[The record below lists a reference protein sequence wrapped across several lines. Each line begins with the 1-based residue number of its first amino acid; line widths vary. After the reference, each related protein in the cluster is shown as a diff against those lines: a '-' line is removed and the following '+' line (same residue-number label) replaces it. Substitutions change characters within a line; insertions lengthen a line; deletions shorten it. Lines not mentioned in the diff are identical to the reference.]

1 MNQKKKENQEDL
13 EGIELEINILR
24 NRLFKMKSQE
34 IEVNIESQ
42 KLKIRENK
50 NSISNLEQ
58 RNTMTHTHITESL
71 SQLKE
76 QKKLELEISTLLKIM
91 KSLESKIKKN
101 EGNSTST
108 IVEQDLSVD
117 MTMEEINF
125 KIKKYS
131 AIKDQLSK
139 ENFSKFKDVQEIEQK
154 KRNLVDFKQKL
165 EYIKTGISKFKEA
178 IEQSQIIADEAN
190 ISTFTKIN
198 SNFQLYFSKMIPNK
212 VASLKMIGPKIVFFN
227 SIQL

>member
-1 MNQKKKENQEDL
+1 
-13 EGIELEINILR
+13 
-24 NRLFKMKSQE
+24 
-34 IEVNIESQ
+34 
-42 KLKIRENK
+42 
-50 NSISNLEQ
+50 
-58 RNTMTHTHITESL
+58 
-71 SQLKE
+71 
-76 QKKLELEISTLLKIM
+76 M